1 MVLCVFITWNFSPC
15 ECVSAD
21 FTHWMADLH
30 LNMSKNKWR
39 IQLASVYVQMCMCEC
54 TLLLSLLSPALLMLS
69 IAPIYIY
76 MYIELFCVPHS
87 RHCMHFISYHFIL
100 FYISESALFHCIKT
114 DFFDFNHWN
123 HCTCARRY
131 KCICLF
137 FLLICLV
144 QRTKL
149 LAKTCTNQH
158 VLRYGH
164 TIRCYASKTNRE
176 SVSLQFGWE

>member
-39 IQLASVYVQMCMCEC
+39 IRLASVYVQMCMCEC
-54 TLLLSLLSPALLMLS
+54 PLLLSLLSPALLMLS
-69 IAPIYIY
+69 IAPIYILNSFAY
-76 MYIELFCVPHS
+76 RIRIIVCISFHIIS
-87 RHCMHFISYHFIL
+87 FHFTSAKARYFTV
-100 FYISESALFHCIKT
+100 SEPI
-114 DFFDFNHWN
+114 FFDFNHWN
-123 HCTCARRY
+123 RCTCARRY